1 MDTIRTAAFIE
12 AVTKLLEE
20 IHVGPPDPRTTWIAS
35 NRENSG
41 LLGMLEGI
49 SARAASTPPGHGLNT
64 IAAHAGHLLYA
75 LSLALRSLQGEDAY
89 AGAKWAES
97 WGTQTVDEASWQGL
111 RAGLRRVHEGLLAAL
126 RTGPVLDDPL
136 VLQGVIALVGHGA
149 YHLGAIQATLRVL
162 GSG

>member
-1 MDTIRTAAFIE
+1 MDTIRIAALVE

-20 IHVGPPDPRTTWIAS
+20 IHVGPPDPHTTWVTS
-35 NRENSG
+35 NRANSG
-41 LLGMLEGI
+41 LLGTLEGL
-49 SARAASTPPGHGLNT
+49 SARMGSTPPGHGLNT

-75 LSLALRSLQGEDAY
+75 LSLALRSLHGEDAY

-97 WGTQTVDEASWQGL
+97 WGTQAVDAAAWEEL
-111 RAGLRRVHEGLLAAL
+111 RGELRRAHEGLLAAL
-126 RTGPVLDDPL
+126 RAGPALDDPL

>member
-20 IHVGPPDPRTTWIAS
+20 IHVGPPDPRTTWVTS
-35 NRENSG
+35 NCANSG
-41 LLGMLEGI
+41 LLGTLAGL
-49 SARAASTPPGHGLNT
+49 SARVASTPPGHGLNT

-75 LSLALRSLQGEDAY
+75 LSLALRALHGENAY
-89 AGAKWAES
+89 ADAKWAES
-97 WGTQTVDEASWQGL
+97 WGTQAVDEAAWEAL
-111 RAGLRRVHEGLLAAL
+111 RGELRKVHEGLLAAL
-126 RTGPVLDDPL
+126 RAGPALDDPL
-136 VLQGVIALVGHGA
+136 VFQGVIALVGHGA